1 VVFLQRFLMI
11 FFRMNSNLEK
21 KIRKETK
28 IKNIKKLNPPT
39 IKNMR
44 LYFSLLL
51 FLIIVKNVN
60 AQNISVGSIDY
71 DMLEERSR
79 NQQLLGKGDPSISF
93 ALRPFAVETIDTTEA
108 KYNLIDTEKIKIEVL
123 PITLKQQYN
132 TFGPYSWNDGI
143 MIPAKG
149 YQSFLSAGFFAKYGA
164 ISVQLRPEYVFA
176 ANPSYQIF
184 QTEEDEVITSAV
196 RMAYLSYLN
205 TTDLPVSFGDKS
217 YSRLGW
223 GQSNIMFNFNNFSTG
238 ISTENIW
245 WGPGQRNSLIMSNN
259 APGFLHATFNTRK
272 PVKTFLGSFEFQLI
286 SGKLENSDI
295 RSPKS
300 QFIVDGVDYE
310 VIKRDEWRYINAM
323 SISYQPKWVPGLFLG
338 FNRSIQVYNGDLG
351 SGFLDYLPVLSPIQK
366 KNAGGNEVDDKK
378 NRDQVASIF
387 FRWVMKESKFE
398 FYGEYGKNDFPVNY
412 IDMFES
418 PEHSRAYIMGF
429 SKIFTID
436 TNKRRY
442 LKCNLEITTMEQ
454 TADRIIRPAG
464 AWYQHGIIF
473 HGYTNRGEVL
483 GAGIGPGSNLQ
494 TLDFSLWEKNNSWGI
509 QFERYA
515 HNMDFYYDVFVPYQF
530 TNKWVD
536 FALNTYA
543 YRRYGD
549 LGIQAKINA
558 SKLFNYQYVDVGDE
572 FNFQFQINLQ
582 YHF

>member
-1 VVFLQRFLMI
+1 
-11 FFRMNSNLEK
+11 MN
-21 KIRKETK
+21 T
-28 IKNIKKLNPPT
+28 PT
-39 IKNMR
+39 IKNMK

-51 FLIIVKNVN
+51 FLIIFKNVD
-60 AQNISVGSIDY
+60 AQNISVGSNDN
-71 DMLEERSR
+71 DMLEERAR
-79 NQQLLGKGDPSISF
+79 NQQLLGKGNPSISY
-93 ALRPFAVETIDTTEA
+93 ALRPLAIESIDTSDV
-108 KYNLIDTEKIKIEVL
+108 KYNIYDKEKIKMSLL

-176 ANPSYQIF
+176 ANPDFQIF
-184 QTEEDEVITSAV
+184 QTESDEVITSTV
-196 RMAYLSYLN
+196 RIAHLHYLN
-205 TTDLPVSFGDKS
+205 TTDLPVPFGNKS

-223 GQSNIMFNFNNFSTG
+223 GQSSVRFNFNNFSTG
-238 ISTENIW
+238 ISSENLW
-245 WGPGQRNSLIMSNN
+245 WGPGQRNSIIMSNN

-286 SGKLENSDI
+286 SGKLENSGI

-310 VIKRDEWRYINAM
+310 VTKRDEWRYINAM

-338 FNRSIQVYNGDLG
+338 LNRSIQVYKGDLG
-351 SGFLDYLPVLSPIQK
+351 SGFLDYLPIFSPIQK
-366 KNAGGNEVDDKK
+366 KNAGGNEGEDKK

-398 FYGEYGKNDFPVNY
+398 FYGEYGKNDFPMNY
-412 IDMFES
+412 RDMFES
-418 PEHSRAYIMGF
+418 PEHSRAYLMGF
-429 SKIFTID
+429 SKIFMFNESK
-436 TNKRRY
+436 NKY
-442 LKCNLEITTMEQ
+442 LKFNFENTSMEQ
-454 TADRIIRPAG
+454 TADRIVRPAG
-464 AWYQHGIIF
+464 AWYEHGIIW

-494 TLDFSLWEKNNSWGI
+494 SLDFSLWERNNSWGV

-515 HNMDFYYDVFVPYQF
+515 HNMDFYYDVFTPYKF
-530 TNKWVD
+530 DYKWVD
-536 FALNTYA
+536 FAINTYA
-543 YRRYGD
+543 YRRYGN
-549 LGIQAKINA
+549 LGIQAKINT
-558 SKLFNYQYVDVGDE
+558 SKLYNYQYINRGDKYIV
-572 FNFQFQINLQ
+572 QFQINLQ

>member
-1 VVFLQRFLMI
+1 M
-11 FFRMNSNLEK
+11 
-21 KIRKETK
+21 
-28 IKNIKKLNPPT
+28 NPPT
-39 IKNMR
+39 IKNMK

-51 FLIIVKNVN
+51 FLIIFKNVN
-60 AQNISVGSIDY
+60 AQNVSVGSMDN
-71 DMLEERSR
+71 DMLEERAR
-79 NQQLLGKGDPSISF
+79 NQQLLDKGDPSVSF
-93 ALRPFAVETIDTTEA
+93 VLRPLAVESIDTSKV
-108 KYNLIDTEKIKIEVL
+108 KYNLIDTEKIKFSLL

-149 YQSFLSAGFFAKYGA
+149 YQSFLSAGFYAKYGV
-164 ISVQLRPEYVFA
+164 ISVQLRPEYVYA
-176 ANPSYQIF
+176 ANPNFQIF
-184 QTEEDEVITSAV
+184 QTETDEVITSAV
-196 RMAYLSYLN
+196 RLAHLHYLN
-205 TTDLPVSFGDKS
+205 TTDLPVPFGDKP

-223 GQSNIMFNFNNFSTG
+223 GQSSIRINFNNFSTG
-238 ISTENIW
+238 ISTENLW

-272 PVKTFLGSFEFQLI
+272 PIKTFLGSFEFQLI
-286 SGKLENSDI
+286 SGKLENSGI

-310 VIKRDEWRYINAM
+310 VTKRDEWRYINAM

-338 FNRSIQVYNGDLG
+338 LNRSSQVYNGDLG
-351 SGFLDYLPVLSPIQK
+351 NSFLDYFPILLPIQK
-366 KNAGGNEVDDKK
+366 KSVGGNEGEDKK

-398 FYGEYGKNDFPVNY
+398 FYGEYGKNDYPLDY
-412 IDMFES
+412 YDMFQS

-429 SKIFTID
+429 SKIFMVN
-436 TNKRRY
+436 TNKSKY

-464 AWYQHGIIF
+464 AWYEHGVIF

-494 TLDFSLWEKNNSWGI
+494 TLDFSLWEKNNSLGI

-515 HNMDFYYDVFVPYQF
+515 HNMDFYYDAFVPYQF
-530 TNKWVD
+530 SYKWVD
-536 FALNTYA
+536 LAINAYA
-543 YRRYGD
+543 YRRYGN
-549 LGIQAKINA
+549 LGIQAKINT
-558 SKLFNYQYVDVGDE
+558 SKLYNYQYIHGNDKYNV
-572 FNFQFQINLQ
+572 QFQINLQ